1 MLISAADYN
10 PAGYDSEQQKLYV
23 LRRLL
28 PFVEKRLNL
37 MELAPKGTGKS
48 YVYQKISKRG
58 WLISGGTVSRASLIY
73 DNQKKTGGLLTR
85 FDFVGFDEIQSMTFD
100 KPSQIQTAL
109 KDYMEFGEVQGFD
122 AQVVADAG
130 VIVLGNINA
139 SRFNVNENMMEEVS
153 SVFS

>member
-1 MLISAADYN
+1 
-10 PAGYDSEQQKLYV
+10 
-23 LRRLL
+23 
-28 PFVEKRLNL
+28 
-37 MELAPKGTGKS
+37 
-48 YVYQKISKRG
+48 
-58 WLISGGTVSRASLIY
+58 
-73 DNQKKTGGLLTR
+73 
-85 FDFVGFDEIQSMTFD
+85 MTFD

-153 SVFS
+153 SVLASLHRLTAFMDLSPVGRSQECIKGS